1 MKNILKNAENA
12 EKLLELTSDT
22 MILLDRNGICVDI
35 AVHNADLWFLK
46 ENQLLGRNILQ
57 LLPSVTY
64 RQVYPEFKKVLA
76 YKEVSARNYELT
88 IGSETYFFKC
98 IMRPYEDM
106 VLCQYRDITE
116 RSQRKR
122 ELEKKNH
129 ELNEI
134 QKAAL
139 IGRWKYNS
147 GRQCFYYTGH
157 SGVMCTAEEQ
167 EIPLQDY
174 TMYILPEDREIFG
187 KWLAQNLQGNTENSI
202 DYRIL
207 FKKRIFYI
215 RLKTFS
221 HETLPDGTGILE
233 GYIQNITDIQQRR
246 NDITLLTHA
255 INNST
260 EDIFAAREDGTLV
273 FANRRFREHH
283 NISITDDV
291 STLNIYRIN
300 ANAQDENSWQ
310 RLIKS
315 LRKGEKRNGFILYH
329 PLPEHPEVLAM
340 EGSAYWVTSDK
351 GEAILWGFSR
361 DITQRIRNEQQIK
374 RFSQILDKT
383 IENLPAGIVVKDI
396 QSGFKYLYRNR
407 ESYNRNIPLKEA
419 LGKDDF
425 DFYPPELAQEKRKQD
440 VEIARTGIEKHWIT
454 EEHDQNGK
462 SIFLDKRKMR
472 IESNDFPPIL
482 LSIEWDITEMERMKR
497 ELLVAKEKAETSDQL
512 KSAFLANMSHE
523 IRTPLNAIVGFS
535 RIIAESTDAEERKNY
550 YDIVE
555 ANNERL
561 LQLINEILDL
571 SKIEAGMVEFTIAPM
586 RLHLLCNEI
595 YNALKFR
602 CPMGVELVYE
612 ASDEDIVIEGDKNRI
627 FQVVSNLIGNAF
639 KFTTNGSVSYG
650 YRRKGNEIEFHVS
663 DTGIGI
669 EADKLSKVFE
679 RFVKVNSF
687 AQGTGLGL
695 SICKTII
702 ERLGGTISVSSE
714 MGKGTTFLFTLPLSE
729 SKKEAAAKQK
739 ETTDGQKE
747 TADEQNK
754 TSGTSL
760 NASGNTEKSDTV
772 SGSREEPQELQEPQK
787 PEASKAPTILIAE
800 DTDSNYVLVKAIL
813 GKLYRLERAKDGMEA
828 VTMFEELHPELILM
842 DMKMPNLGGLD
853 ATKIIRE
860 LSPKTPIIALTA
872 YAYEHD
878 KQAAID
884 AGCNDFLTKP
894 YTQEVLKEMIKKYLK

>member
-1 MKNILKNAENA
+1 
-12 EKLLELTSDT
+12 
-22 MILLDRNGICVDI
+22 
-35 AVHNADLWFLK
+35 
-46 ENQLLGRNILQ
+46 
-57 LLPSVTY
+57 
-64 RQVYPEFKKVLA
+64 
-76 YKEVSARNYELT
+76 
-88 IGSETYFFKC
+88 
-98 IMRPYEDM
+98 
-106 VLCQYRDITE
+106 
-116 RSQRKR
+116 
-122 ELEKKNH
+122 
-129 ELNEI
+129 
-134 QKAAL
+134 
-139 IGRWKYNS
+139 
-147 GRQCFYYTGH
+147 
-157 SGVMCTAEEQ
+157 MCTEEEQ
-167 EIPLQDY
+167 EIPVQDY
-174 TMYILPEDREIFG
+174 IMYILPEDREIFG

-202 DYRIL
+202 DYRIR

-221 HETLPDGTGILE
+221 HEILPDGTGILE

-283 NISITDDV
+283 NISMTDDV
-291 STLNIYRIN
+291 STLNIYRIST
-300 ANAQDENSWQ
+300 NAQDENSWQ
-310 RLIKS
+310 GLIKS
-315 LRKGEKRNGFILYH
+315 LSKGEKRNGFILYH

-425 DFYPPELAQEKRKQD
+425 DFYPPKLAQEKRKQD

-535 RIIAESTDAEERKNY
+535 RIIAESTDAEERQNY

-571 SKIEAGMVEFTIAPM
+571 SKIEAGIVEFTITPV
-586 RLHLLCNEI
+586 RLHPLCKEI
-595 YNALKFR
+595 HDALKFR
-602 CPMGVELVYE
+602 CPEGVELVYE
-612 ASDEDIVIEGDKNRI
+612 ASDEEITVEGDKNRI
-627 FQVVSNLIGNAF
+627 FQVISNLIGNAF
-639 KFTTNGSVSYG
+639 KFTTRGSVGYG
-650 YRRKGNEIEFHVS
+650 YRRKGNRIEFHVS

-669 EADKLSKVFE
+669 ETDKLARVFE
-679 RFVKVNSF
+679 RFVKVNNF

-702 ERLGGTISVSSE
+702 ERLGGTISVCSE
-714 MGKGTTFLFTLPLSE
+714 VGKGTTFTFTLPL
-729 SKKEAAAKQK
+729 AKDK
-739 ETTDGQKE
+739 RE
-747 TADEQNK
+747 TAEEQNPVSE
-754 TSGTSL
+754 TSF
-760 NASGNTEKSDTV
+760 NAPGNAETGNNTYDPDEETHEHQATQTT
-772 SGSREEPQELQEPQK
+772 GASRSTRQ
-787 PEASKAPTILIAE
+787 PTILIAE
-800 DTDSNYVLVKAIL
+800 DTDSNYILVKAIL
-813 GKLYRLERAKDGMEA
+813 GKSYHLERAKDGMEA
-828 VTMFEELHPELILM
+828 VTMFEELHPDLILM
-842 DMKMPNLGGLD
+842 DMKMPNLNGLD

-860 LSPKTPIIALTA
+860 LSPGIPIIALTA

-878 KQAAID
+878 RQAALD
-884 AGCNDFLTKP
+884 AGCNDFLIKP
-894 YTQEVLKEMIKKYLK
+894 YTQEILKELINKYLKQTGVSSPG

>member
-76 YKEVSARNYELT
+76 YQEVSARNYELT

-396 QSGFKYLYRNR
+396 QSDFKYLYRNR

-535 RIIAESTDAEERKNY
+535 SLMVDTEDMEERRQY
-550 YDIVE
+550 MDIVE
-555 ANNERL
+555 ENNDLL
-561 LQLINEILDL
+561 LQLISDILDL
-571 SKIEAGMVEFTIAPM
+571 SKIEAGTFDFTE
-586 RLHLLCNEI
+586 RELDVNLLC
-595 YNALKFR
+595 
-602 CPMGVELVYE
+602 
-612 ASDEDIVIEGDKNRI
+612 EDIVLAMRMKARPNVEILFDRHLPECRIMSDRNRLH
-627 FQVVSNLIGNAF
+627 QVISNFVNNAI
-639 KFTTNGSVSYG
+639 KFTEEGNIRVG
-650 YRRKGNEIEFHVS
+650 YDQLDEAHLRFYVA

-669 EADKLSKVFE
+669 EPEMQNEIFE
-679 RFVKVNSF
+679 RFVKLNSF
-687 AQGTGLGL
+687 VHGTGLGL
-695 SICKTII
+695 SICRSIV
-702 ERLGGTISVSSE
+702 EQLGGEIGVDSE
-714 MGKGTTFLFTLPLSE
+714 PEKGSCFWFTLP
-729 SKKEAAAKQK
+729 
-739 ETTDGQKE
+739 
-747 TADEQNK
+747 
-754 TSGTSL
+754 
-760 NASGNTEKSDTV
+760 
-772 SGSREEPQELQEPQK
+772 
-787 PEASKAPTILIAE
+787 
-800 DTDSNYVLVKAIL
+800 
-813 GKLYRLERAKDGMEA
+813 
-828 VTMFEELHPELILM
+828 
-842 DMKMPNLGGLD
+842 
-853 ATKIIRE
+853 
-860 LSPKTPIIALTA
+860 
-872 YAYEHD
+872 
-878 KQAAID
+878 
-884 AGCNDFLTKP
+884 
-894 YTQEVLKEMIKKYLK
+894 IK